1 MLKHGKTRNR
11 LASGDRRQAYEA
23 FTLICLLTKA
33 RLTDSILEAI
43 VNHSNSRVRVSA
55 VQLLAG
61 TGQEDLFEQ
70 LQELAI
76 GSDMDEEVRTALLEA
91 MTNWNKGNRK
101 RKPRLINLLSEN
113 RKTNSRLSN
122 QRRLIPN
129 LHQLL
134 ILSWHHASMNYKPSP
149 LDDRRLRIA

>member
-1 MLKHGKTRNR
+1 VLKHGKTRNR

-61 TGQEDLFEQ
+61 TGQEDLFDQ

-91 MTNWNKGNRK
+91 MYKLEQG
-101 RKPRLINLLSEN
+101 KPQKE
-113 RKTNSRLSN
+113 
-122 QRRLIPN
+122 
-129 LHQLL
+129 
-134 ILSWHHASMNYKPSP
+134 AP
-149 LDDRRLRIA
+149 LDKFVIRE